1 MSAWMGGHLLHCA
14 SSFPNP
20 IHLVSFSPP
29 RLSSSC
35 SQPSSTPFFHNSIQ
49 KTVISSHC
57 FHTGPSKPPASLSLL
72 KHCIA
77 QHAFLFFPNTS
88 SFFPRPSIVSSN
100 FQYPPLA
107 SRLIHT
113 GREFGR
119 LSAGCLAW
127 ATASSSSL
135 SRAHRLLFFVRVHT
149 PLASSSPLAP
159 TCCALFCTSRS
170 SLLLYPLT
178 SLVSPSAVSLSSL
191 TPLPVS
197 SASPA
202 LHTELCSALL
212 KTFHPS
218 SPPSLAH
225 CFLQWKELHFK
236 RCMIGGPDK

>member
-1 MSAWMGGHLLHCA
+1 MPPPSQTPSILFLSLLHV
-14 SSFPNP
+14 FPLHVRN
-20 IHLVSFSPP
+20 PP
-29 RLSSSC
+29 RL
-35 SQPSSTPFFHNSIQ
+35 PSSITPYRKLSFPLTAFTLGPPNLPPPCLYSN
-49 KTVISSHC
+49 TV
-57 FHTGPSKPPASLSLL
+57 
-72 KHCIA
+72 A

-113 GREFGR
+113 GREFGG

-135 SRAHRLLFFVRVHT
+135 SRAHCLLFFVRVHT

-225 CFLQWKELHFK
+225 RFLQWKELHFK